1 MTRETTYAG
10 KLGSLTKFT
19 KVLAMNATEV
29 PHLEGA
35 RIRLETMLGEVQET
49 ASQQAA
55 LVASKQETSK
65 KLKSQMV
72 EAERL
77 ATGIRKMLTEHY
89 GLRSEKLAEFGM
101 QPFRGR
107 KGKEVTPETPEPPA
121 APTAPSNTSL

>member
-1 MTRETTYAG
+1 MARETTYAG
-10 KLGSLTKFT
+10 KAGG
-19 KVLAMNATEV
+19 LARFIKALVTNAVEL

-35 RIRLETMLGEVQET
+35 RIRLEAMLGEVQET

-65 KLKSQMV
+65 KLKTQIN

-107 KGKEVTPETPEPPA
+107 KVKGETPETPEPPA
-121 APTAPSNTSL
+121 TPTAPKL

>member
-1 MTRETTYAG
+1 MARETTYAG
-10 KLGSLTKFT
+10 KLGGLARFT
-19 KVLAMNATEV
+19 KALAINAVEL
-29 PHLEGA
+29 PHLEGPRA
-35 RIRLETMLGEVQET
+35 RLEEMLGGVQET

-65 KLKSQMV
+65 KLKTQII

-77 ATGIRKMLTEHY
+77 ATGIRKILTEHY

-107 KGKEVTPETPEPPA
+107 KVKEVTPETPEPPA
-121 APTAPSNTSL
+121 APTALSNTNL